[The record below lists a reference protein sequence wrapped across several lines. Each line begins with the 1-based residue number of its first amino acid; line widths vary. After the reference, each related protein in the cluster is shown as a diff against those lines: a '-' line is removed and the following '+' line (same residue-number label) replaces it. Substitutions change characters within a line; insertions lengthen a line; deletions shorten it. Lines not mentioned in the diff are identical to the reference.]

1 VKRTNILLLIIISL
15 FFTACENKKS
25 SSQDIAVENTT
36 EILPK
41 KDRKQDTLKTKELS
55 NNATVTM
62 HKRMTT
68 SSTGTFILTNS
79 KQKQYTVNV
88 DNKHI
93 TFADINTPVI
103 LINLFATWCPPCR
116 GEIPYLSDLQKKYKN
131 KLFVAGVLV
140 NDTQDNHALEEF
152 TKKYHANYYISNGK
166 QNDAFAAA
174 VTKALQLPKNFSLPL
189 TILYK
194 AGNYY
199 IHYEGAVPVEMVEHD
214 IQEAIR

>member
-1 VKRTNILLLIIISL
+1 MKRTNILFLIIISL

-25 SSQDIAVENTT
+25 ASQDIAVENTT
-36 EILPK
+36 EILTQ
-41 KDRKQDTLKTKELS
+41 KDRGQNTLNTKELT
-55 NNATVTM
+55 NNSTVTT
-62 HKRMTT
+62 HKSITT
-68 SSTGTFILTNS
+68 SSTGTFILTDS
-79 KQKQYTVNV
+79 KQKQYTIDV

-93 TFADINTPVI
+93 TSTDINAPVI

-140 NDTQDNHALEEF
+140 NDVQDNAALETF
-152 TKKYHANYYISNGK
+152 IKRYHANYYISNGK

-174 VTKALQLPKNFSLPL
+174 VTKALQLPKNFPLPL

-214 IQEAIR
+214 IQEAMK